1 MSTEAAGR
9 LSARSMLNKVPEVT
23 LYFWVIKILCTTVG
37 ETASDYLQSHIGLGL
52 VKTAWITG
60 GVLAVVL
67 AFQFRLRRYVPGVYW
82 LAVVLISVFGTQIT
96 DYLHD
101 ERGVSL
107 VTTTTVFGVALA
119 ATFAIWFAFERTLS
133 IHTIVTSRREGFY
146 WLTVLVTFA
155 LGTAAGDLFGEKLA
169 LGYLTSLFIFAGVIA
184 AVFVAH
190 RAFKLNA
197 ILSFWIAYIL
207 TRPLGASTG
216 DYLSQ
221 DDLGGRGLGTTVTSF
236 IFLAAILATVVF
248 LTITKVDRIE
258 AKLLPSIVR
267 QPAGAGVLLV
277 VDKAVVTSALLE
289 VVRARAAA
297 GVGGFC
303 LLVPNPK
310 HLPFDRISRDIGDG
324 EAVLGQALPLLA
336 KAAGTSIEGRV
347 AESANAYDDIVA
359 ELATGAYSEI
369 ILETP
374 ESHVSHWLHVD
385 LAHRVSHLGCKLTTV
400 AATEGDAGGGSGRA
414 GRGSHGVA
422 DGADA

>member
-1 MSTEAAGR
+1 MSTETAGR
-9 LSARSMLNKVPEVT
+9 VSAGSMLNKVPEVT

-67 AFQFRLRRYVPGVYW
+67 GFQFRVRRYVPGVYW
-82 LAVVLISVFGTQIT
+82 LAVVLVSVFGTQIT

-133 IHTIVTSRREGFY
+133 IHTIVTRRREGFY

-155 LGTAAGDLFGEKLA
+155 LGTAAGDLFGEKFA
-169 LGYLTSLFIFAGVIA
+169 LGYLMSLFTFAGVIA

-221 DDLGGRGLGTTVTSF
+221 PDLGGRGLGTTVTSL

-258 AKLLPSIVR
+258 S
-267 QPAGAGVLLV
+267 QPASAAAHQSAQARALLV
-277 VDKAVVTSALLE
+277 MNKAAATSALVE
-289 VVRARAAA
+289 VVRERAAA
-297 GVGGFC
+297 GAAEFC
-303 LLVPNPK
+303 LLVPNPR
-310 HLPFDRISRDIGDG
+310 HLPFDGISHDIGDG
-324 EAVLGQALPLLA
+324 ETVLAQALPLLE

-359 ELATGAYSEI
+359 ELATGGYSEI

-374 ESHVSHWLHVD
+374 PSHVSHWLHVD
-385 LAHRVSHLGCKLTTV
+385 LAHRLSHLGYKLTTV
-400 AATEGDAGGGSGRA
+400 AATEGDFSGGSSRTGRA
-414 GRGSHGVA
+414 SHGAA
-422 DGADA
+422 DPAEA